1 MNLKSMTNGIDPIHQ
16 HFSCTSQHNAMQY
29 NTIQSR
35 AIPCNATQSSQP
47 INQPPG
53 KSAFEQPQLFSEM
66 LLYHYDTVRTEG
78 LSSDGPTYISSR
90 KFN

>member
-1 MNLKSMTNGIDPIHQ
+1 MTNAIDPIHQ
-16 HFSCTSQHNAMQY
+16 HFSRTSQHNAMQY
-29 NTIQSR
+29 DTMQSS
-35 AIPCNATQSSQP
+35 AIPCNAMQSSQP

-66 LLYHYDTVRTEG
+66 LLYHYDTLRTEC
-78 LSSDGPTYISSR
+78 LSSDVPRYISSR